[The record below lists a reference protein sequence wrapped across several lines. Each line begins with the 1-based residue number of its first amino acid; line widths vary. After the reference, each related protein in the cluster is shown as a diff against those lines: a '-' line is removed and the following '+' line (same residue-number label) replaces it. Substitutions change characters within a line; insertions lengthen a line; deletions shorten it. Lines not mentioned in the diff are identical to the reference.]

1 MKQVRIEYGDSYMD
15 IEVPD
20 NTVVVRSGETFDE
33 PEPLEDPVEA
43 TRRALAEPLGSPLI
57 SELVGDGAKVVIA
70 FPDRVKG
77 GFHATSHRQ
86 VTIPLLVKELT
97 AAGVQEKDI
106 KLICAIGLHRK
117 NHAREFEAYLGREIV
132 ENFRGERLVN
142 HDPEDP
148 EGIVNVGETERGDVV
163 EVNRDVVEADLTI
176 MLGHATGN
184 PYGGYSGGYKMPC
197 TGLTTWR
204 SIRCH
209 HTPETMYRDDFKPAS
224 TQSHFRNQLTEIG
237 EKIENA
243 MKAPF
248 FAVDAVLNGASRQ
261 TAVFAGSVKEV
272 EMASWPAA
280 AERTEIEWEGEKAD
294 VLVLGMPRSFHYGP
308 GMGSNPILMRQ
319 AIGSSIVRATGAL
332 NPGAVVICASVC
344 DGWFNDE
351 GFPSYRET
359 YDLYQRCASTEEM
372 ELYEDDMSNRH
383 EYIHKFRYA
392 FGYHPFH
399 AFSMLYMGGIA
410 RDFAR
415 AVYVVGAEAPG
426 FARGMG
432 CIPVNTFDEAVKH
445 AARHVGKDPKMLV
458 VPELSKPAVH
468 PRFVPEDSTRV
479 VAHVV

>member
-1 MKQVRIEYGDSYMD
+1 MTKQVRIEYGDSFMD

-20 NTVVVRSGETFDE
+20 TALVVRTGETFSE

-43 TRRALAEPLGSPLI
+43 TRRALAEPLGSPPVG
-57 SELVGDGAKVVIA
+57 ELAGPGAKVVIA

-77 GFHATSHRQ
+77 GFHATSHRRA
-86 VTIPLLVKELT
+86 TIPLLVENLT
-97 AAGVQEKDI
+97 AAGVNEEDI
-106 KLICAIGLHRK
+106 KLVCAIGLHRK
-117 NHAREFEAYLGREIV
+117 NHIREFEAYLGCEIV
-132 ENFRGERLVN
+132 DRFRGERLVN

-148 EGIVNVGETERGDVV
+148 EGVVKVGETERGDVA

-176 MLGHATGN
+176 MLGHAMGN
-184 PYGGYSGGYKMPC
+184 PYGGYSAGYKMPC

-209 HTPETMYRDDFKPAS
+209 HTPKTMYRDDFKPAS

-237 EKIENA
+237 EKIEEA

-248 FAVDAVLNGASRQ
+248 FAVDAVLNGESRQ
-261 TAVFAGSVKEV
+261 MSVFAGRAREV
-272 EMASWPAA
+272 EEASWPVA
-280 AERTEIEWEGEKAD
+280 AERTEREWDGEKAD
-294 VLVLGMPRSFHYGP
+294 LLVLGMPRSFHYGP
-308 GMGSNPILMRQ
+308 GMGSNPILMMQ
-319 AIGSSIVRATGAL
+319 AIGSSIVRAAGAL

-351 GFPSYRET
+351 WFPSYRET
-359 YDLYQRCASTEEM
+359 YDLFQRCASPEEM
-372 ELYEDDMSNRH
+372 ELYEDDMANRP
-383 EYIHKFRYA
+383 EYVHKFRHA

-410 RDFAR
+410 LDFAR
-415 AVYVVGAEAPG
+415 AVYIVGAKAPG

-432 CIPVNTFDEAVKH
+432 CIPVNTFDEAVEH
-445 AARHVGKDPKMLV
+445 AARHVGKDPRMLV

-468 PRFVPEDSTRV
+468 PRLVPQGSARV
-479 VAHVV
+479 I

>member
-1 MKQVRIEYGDSYMD
+1 MKQLRIEYGDSAMD
-15 IEVPD
+15 IEVPESAVI
-20 NTVVVRSGETFDE
+20 TPPAETFVE
-33 PEPLEDPVEA
+33 PKPLKDPVEA
-43 TRRALAEPLGSPLI
+43 TRRARAEPLGSPPLRD
-57 SELVGDGAKVVIA
+57 LVGPGSKVVIV

-77 GFHATSHRQ
+77 GMHATAHRR
-86 VTIPLLVKELT
+86 VTIPLLLDELT
-97 AAGVQEKDI
+97 VAGVYGCDI

-117 NHAREFEAYLGREIV
+117 NRLEEFEVYLGPQIV
-132 ENFRGERLVN
+132 ERFRGERLVN
-142 HDPEDP
+142 QDPEDP
-148 EGIVNVGETERGDVV
+148 DGIVRVGETDHGDLV
-163 EVNRDVVEADLTI
+163 EVNRDVVGSDLTI
-176 MLGHATGN
+176 VLGHTMGN

-209 HTPETMYRDDFKPAS
+209 HTPVTMYRDDFKPAS

-237 EKIENA
+237 EKIESA

-248 FAVDAVLNGASRQ
+248 FAIDAVLNGASRQ

-272 EMASWPAA
+272 ERASWPVA

-308 GMGSNPILMRQ
+308 GMGSNPILMGQ

-351 GFPSYRET
+351 WFPSYRET
-359 YDLYQRCASTEEM
+359 YDLYQRCAGTEEM

-383 EYIHKFRYA
+383 EYIHKFRHA

-410 RDFAR
+410 PDIAR
-415 AVYVVGAEAPG
+415 AVYVVGTEAPG
-426 FARGMG
+426 FARGMD

-479 VAHVV
+479 VA